1 MLVERRS
8 SAEAARDPPHHT
20 RGVMPDAAKHARGE
34 ARQPRLADEIEPVQR
49 GRRAAALTESS
60 RAIESDA
67 GGQER
72 QIGPKASRENDR
84 VDRLLAPVRSE
95 EHTSELQSL
104 MRISHAVFC
113 L

>member
-72 QIGPKASRENDR
+72 QI
-84 VDRLLAPVRSE
+84 RSE
-95 EHTSELQSL
+95 AHKSELPSL
-104 MRISHAVFC
+104 MRNSYAVLC
-113 L
+113 LKNKKKYDI